1 VVGLALAVV
10 AMGGLL
16 SAAWMGWAK
25 LPFLVL
31 PGGAGLSPRR
41 VRKHSP
47 SQPSYTPESKIMLGA
62 GVLSLSAFAVTM
74 LGARTLNIPAVAY
87 ALAIV
92 AGVLARNVP
101 QRGGSLRLEP
111 VTRWVVGLG
120 PALVAAGWLA
130 WIVAP
135 AAFANYKL
143 KQATTRLEQVAA
155 EKPGSSR
162 SNAQE
167 LISEAEDELQKANGA
182 NPNSAR
188 VWVQMAWLHLEQSVF
203 DPAGF
208 DTFSQQAE
216 EAAGRAVDIAPEA
229 PAPHVALALA
239 YLINNRLNEA
249 ELQVRQALDLAPNDP
264 LVQYYAVAVLALE
277 PSNRMTAR
285 QLVEMV
291 EDGTYPAEHVRH
303 MRVAYQWGVTSKV
316 SLEGERQR
324 PLPPRY
330 VPAAPWPPLN
340 GLSRDEA
347 EAEAPPPLT
356 PVKPAP
362 GKPAEAA
369 PAKSEVGNV
378 TAAP

>member
-1 VVGLALAVV
+1 
-10 AMGGLL
+10 
-16 SAAWMGWAK
+16 
-25 LPFLVL
+25 
-31 PGGAGLSPRR
+31 
-41 VRKHSP
+41 
-47 SQPSYTPESKIMLGA
+47 
-62 GVLSLSAFAVTM
+62 
-74 LGARTLNIPAVAY
+74 
-87 ALAIV
+87 
-92 AGVLARNVP
+92 
-101 QRGGSLRLEP
+101 
-111 VTRWVVGLG
+111 
-120 PALVAAGWLA
+120 
-130 WIVAP
+130 VAP

>member
-1 VVGLALAVV
+1 V
-10 AMGGLL
+10 A
-16 SAAWMGWAK
+16 
-25 LPFLVL
+25 
-31 PGGAGLSPRR
+31 
-41 VRKHSP
+41 
-47 SQPSYTPESKIMLGA
+47 
-62 GVLSLSAFAVTM
+62 
-74 LGARTLNIPAVAY
+74 
-87 ALAIV
+87 
-92 AGVLARNVP
+92 
-101 QRGGSLRLEP
+101 
-111 VTRWVVGLG
+111 GLG

-135 AAFANYKL
+135 AAFSNYKL
-143 KQATTRLEQVAA
+143 KQATTRLVQVAA
-155 EKPGSSR
+155 EKPGSN
-162 SNAQE
+162 NAQE

-229 PAPHVALALA
+229 PAPHVALAMA
-239 YLINNRLNEA
+239 YLINNRLDEA

-277 PSNRMTAR
+277 PSNRMTAK

-291 EDGTYPAEHVRH
+291 ENGTYPAEQVKH
-303 MRVAYQWGVTSKV
+303 MKAAYQWGVTSKV
-316 SLEGERQR
+316 PLEGVRQR

-330 VPAAPWPPLN
+330 VPAAPWPPLD
-340 GLSRDEA
+340 GLSREEA
-347 EAEAPPPLT
+347 EAEAPAPLP

-362 GKPAEAA
+362 VKPMEALPAMDEPGSGGAGNARAA
-369 PAKSEVGNV
+369 P
-378 TAAP
+378 